1 MGLIS
6 LTSVT
11 KQDVFSK
18 KKEEGNSML
27 IPLLSYMQDRLPFGN
42 SLKGI
47 SPAMLK
53 DFMRMTKA
61 PHWHEYAIRQRQW
74 RRHACTAC
82 RWLCG
87 VLPRDAAIFEPGCG
101 SAANLLWLGQK
112 GFRRLSGSDISPEA
126 LDLGMQLA
134 GSLHLPLD
142 VWHDDALHPMRLPQQ
157 LDGILS
163 VNWLYHIPGA
173 DFADFLQRYR
183 PALKRGGY
191 LACDMVTRHYDRVP
205 GNQWHSDD
213 GNLPEMRRRPSEYT
227 LRLDPGEVRDMADQN
242 GYRLVRHTCFVLSR
256 PQRAVYLLR
265 REA

>member
-1 MGLIS
+1 
-6 LTSVT
+6 
-11 KQDVFSK
+11 
-18 KKEEGNSML
+18 ML

-163 VNWLYHIPGA
+163 VKVVVKVAHAHTGA
-173 DFADFLQRYR
+173 LGDFVHGRRLEAAVAKTFARCRQDLLTQSAARS
-183 PALKRGGY
+183 
-191 LACDMVTRHYDRVP
+191 TRAHFASAVCTAAGSSGSSCEPPPR
-205 GNQWHSDD
+205 
-213 GNLPEMRRRPSEYT
+213 T
-227 LRLDPGEVRDMADQN
+227 L
-242 GYRLVRHTCFVLSR
+242 
-256 PQRAVYLLR
+256 
-265 REA
+265 

>member
-1 MGLIS
+1 
-6 LTSVT
+6 
-11 KQDVFSK
+11 
-18 KKEEGNSML
+18 ML

>member
-1 MGLIS
+1 MS
-6 LTSVT
+6 RTSVT

-18 KKEEGNSML
+18 KKEEGNSIL

-227 LRLDPGEVRDMADQN
+227 LRLDPGEVRDMAEQN